1 MDQFMSR
8 QVLVDICQGG
18 NKKKS
23 YSSFNLQQ
31 QLPWLSNFKE
41 VELEMGNSAAVTVF
55 SNSI

>member
-23 YSSFNLQQ
+23 YSCFNLQQ

-41 VELEMGNSAAVTVF
+41 VENGNGK
-55 SNSI
+55 

>member
-1 MDQFMSR
+1 MDHFMSR

-23 YSSFNLQQ
+23 YSCFNLQQ

-41 VELEMGNSAAVTVF
+41 VENRNGK
-55 SNSI
+55 